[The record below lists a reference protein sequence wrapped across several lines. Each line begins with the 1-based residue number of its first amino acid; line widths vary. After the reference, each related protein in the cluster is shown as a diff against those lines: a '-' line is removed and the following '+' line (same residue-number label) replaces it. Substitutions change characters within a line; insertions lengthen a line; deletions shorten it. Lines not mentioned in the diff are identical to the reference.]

1 MAGAKGYRSY
11 RGRGTK
17 RKILLALLLC
27 LVILAAVMV
36 ILVQEHVV
44 FDANGTPRLEIPWQK
59 EEPEQTPELDLVIE
73 EPEAPWQVRA
83 YQVTTAP
90 LTVEGWGA
98 GTDEGAGLL
107 RFLCGSRR
115 RCGADH
121 EGRQRAGLL

>member
-73 EPEAPWQVRA
+73 EPEAP
-83 YQVTTAP
+83 
-90 LTVEGWGA
+90 
-98 GTDEGAGLL
+98 
-107 RFLCGSRR
+107 C
-115 RCGADH
+115 
-121 EGRQRAGLL
+121 